1 MGMKEA
7 FETFFEEMCKKYIP
21 SIPYREGIVSKELLL
36 LDTLK
41 GGYAEWRPRLQEEKI
56 SFEKIEEELGFTI
69 HPQIKEFLNTY
80 WFRTL
85 EAKMEV
91 CEKKISFTL
100 MQLIPG
106 TRFDELIRT
115 RFNRSEAHY
124 LRDNN
129 YFLIGTYCKVDKV
142 DSYLVQVNNE
152 TCEVT
157 AVHVGDRRSIKL
169 ADSIEELLMTMKGIL

>member
-1 MGMKEA
+1 
-7 FETFFEEMCKKYIP
+7 
-21 SIPYREGIVSKELLL
+21 
-36 LDTLK
+36 
-41 GGYAEWRPRLQEEKI
+41 
-56 SFEKIEEELGFTI
+56 
-69 HPQIKEFLNTY
+69 
-80 WFRTL
+80 
-85 EAKMEV
+85 
-91 CEKKISFTL
+91 

-152 TCEVT
+152 TGEVT

-169 ADSIEELLMTMKGIL
+169 ADSIEELLITMKGLW